1 MALRKESDPSL
12 PRAGARWPDN
22 TACWCSMFW
31 VSGMSES
38 DVPAEVPADAEQPPL
53 ESYHDAQQALD

>member
-1 MALRKESDPSL
+1 
-12 PRAGARWPDN
+12 
-22 TACWCSMFW
+22 MFW